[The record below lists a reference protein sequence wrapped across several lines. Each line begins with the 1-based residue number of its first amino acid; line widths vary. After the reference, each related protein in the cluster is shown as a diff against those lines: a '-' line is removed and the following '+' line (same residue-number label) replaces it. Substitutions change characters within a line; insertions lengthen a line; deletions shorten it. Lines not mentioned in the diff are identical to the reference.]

1 MRYSVD
7 YMATQMT
14 TKFLVFDF
22 LLDKTTGPISQK

>member
-14 TKFLVFDF
+14 TKFLMFDF
-22 LLDKTTGPISQK
+22 LINKTMTSIASD